1 MVLMGKKTSRSGREK
16 DRHSSHK
23 MVRLPED
30 FHNAIKE
37 LAKRN
42 FRSLTGE
49 ILLALEKHLRDSGVN
64 PPPRP

>member
-1 MVLMGKKTSRSGREK
+1 MVLMGKKKSRDGVEK

-23 MVRLPED
+23 MVRLPEA
-30 FHNAIKE
+30 FHDAIKE

-49 ILLALEKHLRDSGVN
+49 ILLALEKHLRDSGVD